1 VRAVAH
7 LHGGEVVLEDAVPGR
22 APPGLRVVIRLPQG

>member
-7 LHGGEVVLEDAVPGR
+7 LHGGDVTLGDAK
-22 APPGLRVVIRLPQG
+22 PGLVVGIELPRT